1 MNELVNEKTMT
12 TKEFAEQLNTSPK
25 VILENA
31 RKCLPNKVI
40 ENGKPTF
47 WNEAEITVLLDF
59 IKSNNNRTDL
69 TFTTVVKDTNTELT
83 PALKIRKAMLLMQEG
98 YEEELALLRMKTANQ
113 RKIIDEQRPKVEFYD
128 DVAGSADVID
138 MSEVAKLLNV
148 SGLGRNRLF
157 EFLRGKGVLRE
168 NNQPYQKYVDAGYF
182 RIIESRFNMPS
193 GDVRISLKTVVF
205 QKGVDYIRKL
215 VQKEG

>member
-1 MNELVNEKTMT
+1 MNLLENEMT
-12 TKEFAEQLNTSPK
+12 TKELAEQLKTTK
-25 VILENA
+25 DVIIANA
-31 RKCLPNKVI
+31 KKCLPNKVI
-40 ENGKPTF
+40 EHGKRTL
-47 WNEAEITVLLDF
+47 WNKAEVTVILDYMKNH
-59 IKSNNNRTDL
+59 ISNNRGVEFNS
-69 TFTTVVKDTNTELT
+69 TVENASTELT

-148 SGLGRNRLF
+148 PGLGRNRLF

-182 RIIESRFNMPS
+182 RIIESRFNMSS